1 MLWYRRDSAS
11 RDRIRVNYV
20 TNREKVPESKG
31 QMEATDL
38 AAVERT
44 RAGDTAA
51 FRVLVERYGRS
62 VFRLAFRMTAN
73 EFDAEDVVQ
82 ETFLRAY
89 KQLDS
94 YESRSSF
101 STWLY
106 RIAANYS
113 LDLIRSRKRH
123 ASRRALE
130 STEGEDVLE
139 SIKATDPSQD
149 RIYYSTQVK
158 QRLEAA
164 LALLTDQER
173 TAFLLRH
180 FEGKSIEEIGAILDL
195 GVSATKNSI
204 FRAVR
209 KVREALEPVVSSY
222 EAAP

>member
-1 MLWYRRDSAS
+1 
-11 RDRIRVNYV
+11 
-20 TNREKVPESKG
+20 
-31 QMEATDL
+31 MEGTDL

-44 RAGDTAA
+44 RGGDTAA

-62 VFRLAFRMTAN
+62 VFRLAFRMTGN

-82 ETFLRAY
+82 ETFLRAF

-101 STWLY
+101 GTWLY

-123 ASRRALE
+123 AARHVAE
-130 STEGEDVLE
+130 TEEQEDVLDNVKTNE
-139 SIKATDPSQD
+139 PGQD
-149 RIYYSTQVK
+149 RMYYSTQVK
-158 QRLEAA
+158 LRLDAA
-164 LALLTDQER
+164 LQLLTEQER
-173 TAFLLRH
+173 TAFQLRH
-180 FEGKSIEEIGAILDL
+180 FEGKSIEEIGEILDL

>member
-1 MLWYRRDSAS
+1 
-11 RDRIRVNYV
+11 
-20 TNREKVPESKG
+20 
-31 QMEATDL
+31 MEATDV

-44 RAGDTAA
+44 RAGDPAA
-51 FRVLVERYGRS
+51 FRVLVDRYGRS
-62 VFRLAFRMTAN
+62 VFRLAYRMTNN

-123 ASRRALE
+123 AARRA
-130 STEGEDVLE
+130 SEGPEDEDVLDTV
-139 SIKATDPSQD
+139 KAQDPGQD
-149 RIYYSTQVK
+149 RLYYSSQLK
-158 QRLEAA
+158 HRLNE
-164 LALLTDQER
+164 ALLLLSDQER

-180 FEGKSIEEIGAILDL
+180 YEGQSIEEIGATL
-195 GVSATKNSI
+195 GIGISATKNSI
-204 FRAVR
+204 FRAVK
-209 KVREALEPVVSSY
+209 KVREALEPAVSSY

>member
-1 MLWYRRDSAS
+1 
-11 RDRIRVNYV
+11 
-20 TNREKVPESKG
+20 
-31 QMEATDL
+31 MEATDL

-62 VFRLAFRMTAN
+62 VFRLAFRMTGN

-82 ETFLRAY
+82 ETFLRAF

-123 ASRRALE
+123 ASRRV
-130 STEGEDVLE
+130 TEGPDEEDILDSV
-139 SIKATDPSQD
+139 KTTDPGQD
-149 RIYYSTQVK
+149 RIYYSAQVRE
-158 QRLEAA
+158 RLDAA
-164 LALLTDQER
+164 LQLLSEQER

-180 FEGKSIEEIGAILDL
+180 FEGQSIEQIGAVLDL
-195 GVSATKNSI
+195 GGSATKNSI

-209 KVREALEPVVSSY
+209 KIREALEPVVSSY

>member
-1 MLWYRRDSAS
+1 
-11 RDRIRVNYV
+11 
-20 TNREKVPESKG
+20 
-31 QMEATDL
+31 METTDL

-62 VFRLAFRMTAN
+62 VFRLAFRMTGN

-82 ETFLRAY
+82 ETFLRAF
-89 KQLDS
+89 KQLES

-123 ASRRALE
+123 ASRRAADGAE
-130 STEGEDVLE
+130 EEDILDSVR
-139 SIKATDPSQD
+139 SQD
-149 RIYYSTQVK
+149 PGQDRMYYSVQVK
-158 QRLEAA
+158 QKLEGA
-164 LALLTDQER
+164 LGLLSDQER

-180 FEGKSIEEIGAILDL
+180 YEGHSIEDIGAVLNL

-209 KVREALEPVVSSY
+209 KIREALEPVVNSVGGAKNVVS
-222 EAAP
+222 

>member
-1 MLWYRRDSAS
+1 
-11 RDRIRVNYV
+11 
-20 TNREKVPESKG
+20 
-31 QMEATDL
+31 MEATDL

-44 RAGDTAA
+44 RGGDTAA

-62 VFRLAFRMTAN
+62 VFRLAFRMTGN

-82 ETFLRAY
+82 ETFLRAF

-101 STWLY
+101 GTWLY

-123 ASRRALE
+123 AARHVADTAE
-130 STEGEDVLE
+130 QEDVLD
-139 SIKATDPSQD
+139 SVKTNDPGQD
-149 RIYYSTQVK
+149 RVYYSSQVK
-158 QRLEAA
+158 VRLDAA
-164 LALLTDQER
+164 LQLLSDQER
-173 TAFLLRH
+173 TAFQLRH

-195 GVSATKNSI
+195 GASATKNSI

>member
-1 MLWYRRDSAS
+1 
-11 RDRIRVNYV
+11 
-20 TNREKVPESKG
+20 
-31 QMEATDL
+31 MEATDL

-82 ETFLRAY
+82 ETFLRAF

-123 ASRRALE
+123 AARHVADTAE
-130 STEGEDVLE
+130 QEDVLD
-139 SIKATDPSQD
+139 SVKTNDPGQD
-149 RIYYSTQVK
+149 RVYYSSQVK
-158 QRLEAA
+158 QRLDAA
-164 LALLTDQER
+164 LATAQRSGADGVPVAALRRQVDRGDRRDSRSWASARRKTVSFER
-173 TAFLLRH
+173 
-180 FEGKSIEEIGAILDL
+180 FEKSGRLW
-195 GVSATKNSI
+195 N
-204 FRAVR
+204 R
-209 KVREALEPVVSSY
+209 
-222 EAAP
+222 

>member
-1 MLWYRRDSAS
+1 
-11 RDRIRVNYV
+11 
-20 TNREKVPESKG
+20 
-31 QMEATDL
+31 MEATDL

>member
-1 MLWYRRDSAS
+1 MD
-11 RDRIRVNYV
+11 
-20 TNREKVPESKG
+20 
-31 QMEATDL
+31 ATDL

-62 VFRLAFRMTAN
+62 VFRLAFRMTGN

-89 KQLDS
+89 KQLGS

-123 ASRRALE
+123 VGRRV
-130 STEGEDVLE
+130 TEGPDEEDILDSV
-139 SIKATDPSQD
+139 KTNDPAQD
-149 RIYYSTQVK
+149 RVYYSAQVK
-158 QRLEAA
+158 ERLDAA
-164 LALLTDQER
+164 LQLLSEQER

-180 FEGKSIEEIGAILDL
+180 FEGQSIEQIGSVLDL
-195 GVSATKNSI
+195 GASATKNSI

-209 KVREALEPVVSSY
+209 KIREALEPVVSSY

>member
-1 MLWYRRDSAS
+1 
-11 RDRIRVNYV
+11 
-20 TNREKVPESKG
+20 
-31 QMEATDL
+31 MEATDL

-62 VFRLAFRMTAN
+62 VFRLAFRMTGN

-82 ETFLRAY
+82 ETFLRAF
-89 KQLDS
+89 KQLES

-123 ASRRALE
+123 ASRRVTE
-130 STEGEDVLE
+130 SADEEDVLD
-139 SIKATDPSQD
+139 SVKATDPAQD
-149 RIYYSTQVK
+149 RVYYSAQVK
-158 QRLEAA
+158 ERLDAA
-164 LALLTDQER
+164 LQLLSDQER

-180 FEGKSIEEIGAILDL
+180 FEGQSIEEIGLVLDL
-195 GVSATKNSI
+195 GASATKNSI

-209 KVREALEPVVSSY
+209 KIREALEPVVSSY

>member
-1 MLWYRRDSAS
+1 
-11 RDRIRVNYV
+11 
-20 TNREKVPESKG
+20 
-31 QMEATDL
+31 MEGTDL

-44 RAGDTAA
+44 RGGDTAA

-62 VFRLAFRMTAN
+62 VFRLAFRMTGN

-82 ETFLRAY
+82 ETFLRAF

-101 STWLY
+101 GTWLY

-123 ASRRALE
+123 AARHVAE
-130 STEGEDVLE
+130 TEEQEDVLDNVKTNE
-139 SIKATDPSQD
+139 PGQD
-149 RIYYSTQVK
+149 RMYYSTQVK
-158 QRLEAA
+158 LRLDAA
-164 LALLTDQER
+164 LQLLTEQER
-173 TAFLLRH
+173 TAFQLRH

>member
-1 MLWYRRDSAS
+1 
-11 RDRIRVNYV
+11 
-20 TNREKVPESKG
+20 
-31 QMEATDL
+31 MEATDL
-38 AAVERT
+38 SAVERT

-62 VFRLAFRMTAN
+62 VFRLAFRMTGN
-73 EFDAEDVVQ
+73 EFDADDVVQ
-82 ETFLRAY
+82 ETFLRAF

-123 ASRRALE
+123 ASRRVTE
-130 STEGEDVLE
+130 SSDEEDILDSV
-139 SIKATDPSQD
+139 KATDPGQD
-149 RIYYSTQVK
+149 RIYYSAQVK
-158 QRLEAA
+158 ERLDAA
-164 LALLTDQER
+164 LKLLSDQER

-180 FEGKSIEEIGAILDL
+180 FEGQSIEQIGAVLDL

-209 KVREALEPVVSSY
+209 KIREALEPVVSSY

>member
-1 MLWYRRDSAS
+1 
-11 RDRIRVNYV
+11 
-20 TNREKVPESKG
+20 
-31 QMEATDL
+31 MEATDL
-38 AAVERT
+38 AAIERT

-62 VFRLAFRMTAN
+62 VFRLAFRMTRN

-82 ETFLRAY
+82 ETFLRAF

-101 STWLY
+101 NTWLY

-123 ASRRALE
+123 ASRCV
-130 STEGEDVLE
+130 TEGADEEGILDSV
-139 SIKATDPSQD
+139 KATDPGQD
-149 RIYYSTQVK
+149 RIYYSAQVK
-158 QRLEAA
+158 ERLAAA
-164 LALLTDQER
+164 LQLLSDQER
-173 TAFLLRH
+173 TAFQLRH
-180 FEGKSIEEIGAILDL
+180 FEGQSIEEIGAVLDL
-195 GVSATKNSI
+195 GASATKNSI

-209 KVREALEPVVSSY
+209 KIREALEPVVSSY

>member
-1 MLWYRRDSAS
+1 
-11 RDRIRVNYV
+11 
-20 TNREKVPESKG
+20 
-31 QMEATDL
+31 MEATDL

-44 RAGDTAA
+44 RGGDTAA

-62 VFRLAFRMTAN
+62 VFRLAFRMTGN

-82 ETFLRAY
+82 ETFLRAF

-101 STWLY
+101 GTWLY

-123 ASRRALE
+123 AARHVADTAE
-130 STEGEDVLE
+130 QEDVLD
-139 SIKATDPSQD
+139 SVKTNDPGQD
-149 RIYYSTQVK
+149 RVYYSSQVRI
-158 QRLEAA
+158 RLDAA
-164 LALLTDQER
+164 LQLLSDQER
-173 TAFLLRH
+173 TAFQLRH
-180 FEGKSIEEIGAILDL
+180 FEGKSIEEIGSILDL
-195 GVSATKNSI
+195 GASATKNSI

>member
-1 MLWYRRDSAS
+1 MLWYRRDHPS
-11 RDRIRVNYV
+11 RDHIRINYV

-130 STEGEDVLE
+130 SSEEEDLLD

-180 FEGKSIEEIGAILDL
+180 FEGKSIEEIGAILGL